1 MWDCLVLQVQLL
13 SHPAWLIRAGT
24 CSGSVCVAR
33 SQLSP
38 VPHHWIRVLFYA
50 SSCLKGKRGCVLQA
64 RLLCYPSQYHVV
76 LKAVFRPSC
85 KEQDKSN
92 VKVYWPCTAALKL
105 SPEEET
111 ALRSCREPS
120 NRDLGQELFRSRSY
134 EENLTTSL
142 LLWHS
147 FPQQRGIPVKL
158 MYLLVLETSHVQMLD
173 VALSLLKKL
182 LQLRYWPE
190 SLSDSVF

>member
-13 SHPAWLIRAGT
+13 LHPVWLIRAGT

-38 VPHHWIRVLFYA
+38 VPHHRIRVLFYA

-64 RLLCYPSQYHVV
+64 CLLCYPSQYHVV

-85 KEQDKSN
+85 KERDKSN
-92 VKVYWPCTAALKL
+92 VEVYWPCTAALKL

-111 ALRSCREPS
+111 ALHSCREPS
-120 NRDLGQELFRSRSY
+120 NRDLGQKSRLWSCS
-134 EENLTTSL
+134 EAEVMRRTSL
-142 LLWHS
+142 PPCFCGIHFHS
-147 FPQQRGIPVKL
+147 RGE
-158 MYLLVLETSHVQMLD
+158 YQ
-173 VALSLLKKL
+173 
-182 LQLRYWPE
+182 
-190 SLSDSVF
+190 